1 MRNLIGAVL
10 FFIPWLAVAG
20 IQTPPEYERDYL
32 PPLYDGLM
40 VDSRLPSE
48 VERDRA
54 DRRLIPMV
62 CIITQAQPFKGQP
75 FKGQVQHCG
84 LFIGGNFA
92 IEDPIRICRSYAME
106 QGRYLSDTLEIPR
119 SSVVTSWEL
128 GRVE

>member
-10 FFIPWLAVAG
+10 FFIPWLAVAS

-62 CIITQAQPFKGQP
+62 CVITQAQP